1 MATIE
6 VLVPVAAVRM
16 HERPLAPR
24 LDGPDGLA
32 GRRIGV
38 LDNQKANAARLVETV
53 VDELTG
59 RSGGS
64 FDVVREAKAAPA
76 GAPAEVMDRLLR
88 CDAVVLAIAD

>member
-6 VLVPVAAVRM
+6 VLVPVAAARL

-24 LDGPDGLA
+24 LDGLG

-38 LDNQKANAARLVETV
+38 LDNQKANAALLVRTV
-53 VDELTG
+53 VDELAG
-59 RSGGS
+59 RSGL
-64 FDVVREAKAAPA
+64 FEVVKEAKAAPA
-76 GAPAEVMDRLLR
+76 GAPADVMARLQR